1 MYTELFRIKC
11 KHNRAFCCTSPLWQL
26 CQETTGGTWT
36 GCQSKLPEMA
46 GIPRAGRRSS
56 AGGKAEC
63 QPLQKE
69 ANVSVRGYYCL
80 FLADLQS
87 DKNDQFQVCSPFT
100 SAERKRLKLTEF
112 TTCSLKNCNTWGN
125 KILSQRMI
133 NLKLDWKHTVF
144 NNETVRCSAHLLP
157 FWILFWSVLLLD
169 FIKYDSLTQV
179 TWLKLVQNIS
189 ALQYGP

>member
-1 MYTELFRIKC
+1 MLNLTHTNYSHTFTELFWIKC
-11 KHNRAFCCTSPLWQL
+11 KHDRASCRTSPLWQL
-26 CQETTGGTWT
+26 CQDTTGGMWT
-36 GCQSKLPEMA
+36 GRQSKLPEMA

-56 AGGKAEC
+56 AGGEAEC

-112 TTCSLKNCNTWGN
+112 TTRSLKNCNTWGN
-125 KILSQRMI
+125 KVLSQRMT
-133 NLKLDWKHTVF
+133 NLKPDWKHTHF
-144 NNETVRCSAHLLP
+144 L
-157 FWILFWSVLLLD
+157 I
-169 FIKYDSLTQV
+169 
-179 TWLKLVQNIS
+179 
-189 ALQYGP
+189 